1 MSTIKVDT
9 IQTRTGSGNIT
20 VSNNIA
26 GNLIG
31 NVTGDI
37 TGTHTGNVATNSLTT
52 QSGTTI
58 TIPTGKTLVGT
69 DAASIVSPDTIIQIK
84 NFEMTTTAGTGST
97 GAALEISAGNRPT
110 LVAKRASSKLLIFYA
125 CNVWADIDNDSHGYN
140 TVRLQV
146 QKEVNGGGAS
156 DIYNQNAI
164 ADRGGQSRT
173 RYWNVNLEYTM
184 GAAGESNVIPAYA
197 TGVTFT
203 GGRNMNINTVHSFC
217 TLMEIAQ

>member
-9 IQTRTGSGNIT
+9 IATRTGSGNIT

-37 TGTHTGNVATNSLTT
+37 TGNVATNSLTT

-84 NFEMTTTAGTGST
+84 NFEMTTAAGTSATGS
-97 GAALEISAGNRPT
+97 ALEISAGNRPT
-110 LVAKRASSKLLIFYA
+110 LVAKRANSKLLIFYA
-125 CNVWADIDNDSHGYN
+125 CNVWADIDNDNHGYN
-140 TVRLQV
+140 SVRLQI
-146 QKEVNGGGAS
+146 QKEVNGGSAS
-156 DIYNQNAI
+156 DIYNQNTI
-164 ADRGGQSRT
+164 ADRGGQSRCK
-173 RYWNVNLEYTM
+173 YWNVNLEYTM

-197 TGVTFT
+197 TNVTVT
-203 GGRNMNINTVHSFC
+203 NSRATNVNTVHSFC